1 MDAQALIMTFGGAGT
16 KPWELWTP
24 DERVMLAVQL
34 QVLHNV
40 SEAS

>member
-1 MDAQALIMTFGGAGT
+1 VASIMTVPSVGAGT

-34 QVLHNV
+34 QVLHNIP
-40 SEAS
+40 EAS